1 MQAKPRDE
9 LRSGLPNPRT
19 NFHSVNANEFD
30 TLPCLNVICNETLRL
45 FSPAPLTIR
54 VAAKDTGLFD
64 HVIPKGTPIFIHP
77 CAVNLS
83 RDLFGHDAMEW
94 NPERWI
100 GNMRNNNSGRATSN
114 QAFLTFLQGER
125 RCIGEGFAKGE
136 MKVLLAALVS
146 TFEME
151 FVEGGKGDVKDGFTA
166 KPNGFV
172 REAGGRERGFGVKFL
187 TKHIGWKQWVIMA
200 DRGYEDG

>member
-1 MQAKPRDE
+1 MQAKLRDE

-30 TLPCLNVICNETLRL
+30 NLPYLNVTCNETLRL

-54 VAAKDTGLFD
+54 VAAKDTALFD
-64 HVIPKGTPIFIHP
+64 HVISKGTPIFIRP

-83 RDLFGHDAMEW
+83 RDLWGHDAMGW

-100 GNMRNNNSGRATSN
+100 GDMRHNNSGRVTSN
-114 QAFLTFLQGER
+114 HAFLTFLQGKR
-125 RCIGEGFAKGE
+125 RCVGEGFAKGE
-136 MKVLLAALVS
+136 KKVLLAALVS

-151 FVEGGKGDVKDGFTA
+151 FVQGGKGNVKDGFTA
-166 KPNGFV
+166 KPNGLFV
-172 REAGGRERGFGVKFL
+172 KLRV
-187 TKHIGWKQWVIMA
+187 VN
-200 DRGYEDG
+200 EDSE